1 MSRSTSQDR
10 REVEESLKADA
21 RQMLFSS
28 SVVDEFVASATLAEL
43 RTVGGLLGR
52 QMEKRAE
59 NQLARRMRRAKFPA
73 IKSMDGYDFSQVG
86 FPEGYGVEDLKG
98 LGFVDACQDFVFH
111 GKTGRGKTHLA
122 IAVGIAAANAGKTV
136 RFYTVAQLVMHLVE
150 VREKGRLKREL
161 DDILNTDLLIL
172 DELGYVPLDIDGARL
187 LYQVMSAPEG
197 RQSMLIT
204 ANIEFSKWGT
214 VFGDDKMASAVVDR
228 LVYTGRLVEFN
239 GPSYRMENALMLGK
253 GKSGPQSQ

>member
-1 MSRSTSQDR
+1 MSRGASQDR
-10 REVEESLKADA
+10 RGVEEALRADA
-21 RQMLFSS
+21 RQMLFSN

-43 RTVGGLLGR
+43 RAVGGLLER
-52 QMEKRAE
+52 QMEVRAS

-86 FPEGYGVEDLKG
+86 FPEGYGADDLKG
-98 LGFVDACQDFVFH
+98 LGFIDACQDFVFH
-111 GKTGRGKTHLA
+111 GRTGRGKTHLA

-136 RFYTVAQLVMHLVE
+136 RFYTVAQLVMHLAE
-150 VREKGRLKREL
+150 ANEKGKLKKEL
-161 DDILNTDLLIL
+161 EDILATDLLIL
-172 DELGYVPLDIDGARL
+172 DELGYVPLDIEGARL

-197 RQSMLIT
+197 KQSMLIT
-204 ANIEFSKWGT
+204 TNIEFSKWGT

-253 GKSGPQSQ
+253 GKNKPQDK

>member
-1 MSRSTSQDR
+1 MAYVVKPHWRNR
-10 REVEESLKADA
+10 RKYVSGIGEIYIDA
-21 RQMLFSS
+21 NT
-28 SVVDEFVASATLAEL
+28 D
-43 RTVGGLLGR
+43 
-52 QMEKRAE
+52 
-59 NQLARRMRRAKFPA
+59 
-73 IKSMDGYDFSQVG
+73 
-86 FPEGYGVEDLKG
+86 DLKG

-136 RFYTVAQLVMHLVE
+136 RFYTVAQLVMHLSE
-150 VREKGRLKREL
+150 AREKGRLKREL
-161 DDILNTDLLIL
+161 DDILGTNLLIL

-204 ANIEFSKWGT
+204 TNIEFSRWGT

-239 GPSYRMENALMLGK
+239 GPRCRMENALMLGK
-253 GKSGPQSQ
+253 GKNKPQGQ